1 VFEGSTPS
9 LLMLSSPSSSD
20 TNTEYTIKLGLPPLG
35 IVFED
40 IGNGYPPEG
49 VQVVALISGGKGQ
62 ACGKIEIGDV
72 LKTCTAVKI
81 DGAVPKL
88 YDIDCTVLNFDT
100 VVSAIGSNS
109 PQFKCDSVE
118 MTFIRPG
125 GKE

>member
-1 VFEGSTPS
+1 
-9 LLMLSSPSSSD
+9 MLSSPSSSD

-72 LKTCTAVKI
+72 LKVCCVARKVMMEI
-81 DGAVPKL
+81 LLILFGMMM
-88 YDIDCTVLNFDT
+88 
-100 VVSAIGSNS
+100 NS
-109 PQFKCDSVE
+109 
-118 MTFIRPG
+118 IR
-125 GKE
+125 